1 VSYELSQRA
10 DGRIGIRVFVKPRA
24 GKSRVCGV
32 REGVLEVALAAP
44 PVDGEANAELV
55 KTLARTF
62 GIAKSSVQLVS
73 GERSRTKLLAVT
85 GVTEDV
91 LRQRLDAALRG

>member
-1 VSYELSQRA
+1 VSYALSHRA
-10 DGRIGIRVFVKPRA
+10 DGRIGLRVFVKPRA

-44 PVDGEANAELV
+44 PVDGAANAELLQTV
-55 KTLARTF
+55 ARVL
-62 GIAKSSVQLVS
+62 GVAKSSVQLVS

-85 GVTEDV
+85 GVTEDA